1 MDNINTAI
9 NLILDVQTEN
19 EAINL
24 ELLKI
29 VQQLNVLG
37 TIIAEEE

>member
-24 ELLKI
+24 ELLRI

>member
-9 NLILDVQTEN
+9 NLILDVKTEN

>member
-9 NLILDVQTEN
+9 NLILDVESKS
-19 EAINL
+19 EAVNL

-37 TIIAEEE
+37 VIISEEE

>member
-9 NLILDVQTEN
+9 NLILDVESKS
-19 EAINL
+19 EAVNL

-37 TIIAEEE
+37 MIISEEE

>member
-9 NLILDVQTEN
+9 NLILDVESKS
-19 EAINL
+19 EAVNL

-37 TIIAEEE
+37 IIISEEE